1 MMSDTKEEQ
10 DLVLWLNK
18 DAVVADLLEEAAV
31 QMGYSPGIAE
41 SLRLLEIISA
51 KVFNTIS
58 HDTPL
63 DDIVNQGQRSFR
75 IEVGR
80 RVAGA
85 DPGF

>member
-10 DLVLWLNK
+10 DMVLWPNK
-18 DAVVADLLEEAAV
+18 DALVSDLLEEAALQV
-31 QMGYSPGIAE
+31 EHSPIVVE
-41 SLRLLEIISA
+41 TLRLLEIISA

-75 IEVGR
+75 IEVSHE
-80 RVAGA
+80 RVMTL
-85 DPGF
+85 FE